1 VTRDSTSDGNPRAVD
16 PSQAFVLISY
26 RRDDTGVDT
35 ARLHDRLAIEYGE
48 DRVLMDIHDV
58 PLGIDHVDHLR
69 AQIER
74 CSAVLVMI
82 GTEWMAM
89 TNGRGQRRLE
99 QAEDPV
105 RAEVALALQQK
116 HIQVI
121 PVLVQNASMP
131 PTEDLPADIRLL
143 ARRNWI
149 QVRPERWNED
159 VERLLIGLQKTM
171 GPIG

>member
-1 VTRDSTSDGNPRAVD
+1 VTSDSTWNGNPRALD

-26 RRDDTGVDT
+26 RRDETGIET
-35 ARLHDRLAIEYGE
+35 ARLHDRLATEYGE
-48 DRVLMDIHDV
+48 DRVFLDIHDV

-74 CSAVLVMI
+74 CSAVIVMI
-82 GTEWMAM
+82 GSEWIAM

-99 QAEDPV
+99 QADDPV
-105 RAEVALALQQK
+105 LAEVALALQQK

-121 PVLVQNASMP
+121 PLLVQNASMP
-131 PTEDLPADIRLL
+131 PAEDLPADIRLL

-149 QVRPERWNED
+149 RLRPERWDED
-159 VERLLIGLQKTM
+159 VERLLIGLRRTM
-171 GPIG
+171 GAI